1 MSASEAMFE
10 CESQTALPPATRKRS
25 CKAYAI
31 SASVLACAVLG
42 VGLIAAERYGIVHYS
57 VIKSVGAHSQPGKT
71 LDPTKLA
78 FVSFVPA
85 VSAHR
90 AQLRAAASPKSPI
103 WPTVPRRSSSR
114 HAVPTAN
121 LVERAARLAKANA
134 NQLMS
139 KFEDPEKLLEQA
151 VQDMQGDLIKVRQSY
166 AEVSASQKKMK
177 AQIQSAEAEA
187 AKWYSRAQLA
197 IERGEDELAREA
209 LTRRQA
215 QQETATN
222 LAQQVET
229 QEALTANLY
238 ESMKQLESKM
248 AEAKAKKDQIIAR
261 AKVAK
266 AATNVNDMLA
276 GIGTGSS
283 TAAFERMTEKVEMLE
298 ATAEVSS
305 QLAASSPSNLLTGSS
320 GGGTSLDA
328 KFKALEGGDSIEDEL
343 AAMKRGLALPPG
355 KMPEAIE
362 SAEAKKE

>member
-85 VSAHR
+85 VTAHR
-90 AQLRAAASPKSPI
+90 AQLRAAASPKSPA
-103 WPTVPRRSSSR
+103 WPTAPRRSSSR

-121 LVERAARLAKANA
+121 LFERAARLAKANA
-134 NQLMS
+134 NQLMNS
-139 KFEDPEKLLEQA
+139 FEDPEKVLEQA
-151 VQDMQGDLIKVRQSY
+151 VQDMQKDLVKVRQSY
-166 AEVSASQKKMK
+166 AEVSATQKRMK

-187 AKWYSRAQLA
+187 DNWYSRAQLA

-215 QQETATN
+215 QQETAN
-222 LAQQVET
+222 GLAQQLET
-229 QEALTANLY
+229 QEALIANLY
-238 ESMKQLESKM
+238 ESMTQLESKM
-248 AEAKAKKDQIIAR
+248 AKAKANKDQIIAR
-261 AKVAK
+261 ARTAK
-266 AATNVNDMLA
+266 AATSVNDMLA

-283 TAAFERMTEKVEMLE
+283 VAAYERMTEKVEMLE
-298 ATAEVSS
+298 AKAEVSKE
-305 QLAASSPSNLLTGSS
+305 LAAFSPSNLLAGSS
-320 GGGTSLDA
+320 GEGTTLDA
-328 KFKALEGGDSIEDEL
+328 KFKALEGSASVEDEL
-343 AAMKRGLALPPG
+343 AAMKRGLALPSG
-355 KMPEAIE
+355 KMPGALPPPGE
-362 SAEAKKE
+362 SA